1 MSVAVIDAREWQN
14 QFDLESG
21 RKVENPSALTRMAGR
36 VLSRHPY
43 PGDVA
48 QHSNRWVSDT
58 ALDLITHYDPR
69 LVCLIYAYQY
79 FAGRFSPLEPQQWE
93 QMVAEVFTEVR
104 RFIDASGYRPVIVGT
119 GEMTPLRGELDLSK
133 LDGLAICSSWSVRYA
148 GLHHPSR
155 RDLDHLAGLPQ
166 IERLVPLQEWIDLF
180 GCGPDTLDR
189 MPQYL
194 AVSRRGWGYKVG
206 GTPLRKSH
214 LVPAPTPLIPI
225 ATPLEPVNGLRDI
238 TDIRPWL
245 QDQLA
250 RQKIALIVLEGLGA
264 KDFPVLHA
272 LCRNGRSWFNYEPGE
287 GQYLT
292 LASGRHQLFTYP
304 AGYPLYEDD
313 GEDKAYPF
321 SGYFKQIPP
330 DTIGSAFEGR
340 SIAVGNR
347 SMLTHMVFGGDVC
360 IECFAR
366 NLFNQG
372 CMAAVHRHD
381 KLQPQSR
388 ANP

>member
-1 MSVAVIDAREWQN
+1 MLVFAEFMLEINGKDAAQDVRE
-14 QFDLESG
+14 
-21 RKVENPSALTRMAGR
+21 K
-36 VLSRHPY
+36 
-43 PGDVA
+43 VA
-48 QHSNRWVSDT
+48 QIRD
-58 ALDLITHYDPR
+58 DLPDDIK
-69 LVCLIYAYQY
+69 
-79 FAGRFSPLEPQQWE
+79 EP
-93 QMVAEVFTEVR
+93 
-104 RFIDASGYRPVIVGT
+104 I
-119 GEMTPLRGELDLSK
+119 
-133 LDGLAICSSWSVRYA
+133 
-148 GLHHPSR
+148 
-155 RDLDHLAGLPQ
+155 
-166 IERLVPLQEWIDLF
+166 
-180 GCGPDTLDR
+180 
-189 MPQYL
+189 
-194 AVSRRGWGYKVG
+194 
-206 GTPLRKSH
+206 
-214 LVPAPTPLIPI
+214 I
-225 ATPLEPVNGLRDI
+225 ATFDPSSEPILSLTVSGERPLRDI

-381 KLQPQSR
+381 KLQPQSS